1 MISKFFIEHPIF
13 ASVIS
18 IVIVIAGAV
27 SVGVLPIAQ
36 YPEITPPTVAVSTT
50 YPGAN
55 AQVVAETVA
64 APIEQ
69 EVNGVENMIYMSST
83 SASDGSYDL
92 TVSFDVGTDLDMAQV
107 LVQNRVKL
115 AEAKLPEEVKRQ
127 GINTKKKSTNIVLI
141 ISLFSEDGR
150 FDEIYLSNYA
160 TLRLR
165 DVLSRIDG
173 VGDVSVFP
181 ASDYSMRI
189 WLDPP
194 KLKSRSL
201 TTEDVL
207 AAIREQNVQVAAGQ
221 IGQPPAPPG
230 QSFQYTV
237 NVLGRLTDIE
247 QFEEIIIKTGEGGRI
262 TRLKDIARIDLGG
275 KSYDLTSGLTGKPSA
290 SVLIYQL
297 PGANALNVAKQ
308 LYATMEELQTY
319 FPEGLDYMIPYD
331 TTIFV
336 EQSIREVF
344 ITLFQAAG
352 LVFLVLFIFLQDWR
366 ATVVPAVTI
375 PVSLIGTLAVMLAM
389 GFSLNMLTLFGLVLA
404 IGIVVDDA
412 IVVVEATATHIENGL
427 KAKEAAIKAMNEV
440 SGPVVATTLVLLAV
454 FVPAAFLPGI
464 TGQMYRQFALTIAI
478 STIFSSINALTL
490 SPALAALLL
499 RPPKERKNV
508 FFRGFDTV
516 FRKTENV
523 YAGMVKTFVRRT
535 AIMLLLFLGLLGLTG
550 WQFTR
555 LPTGFLPIEDQGYIM
570 ASIQLPDAASLERS
584 QAVLDRIDGI
594 LTETPGVQDWVSLGG
609 YSLIDGTNA
618 SNMATVF
625 VVMKPW
631 EERTD
636 PDLSMAAILSK
647 LQRQFVQI
655 QEAIAFVFPPP
666 AIMGL
671 GVAGGFQMQLEDR
684 GAVGLGELQQMVREI
699 VQAGNA
705 QSGLTNLN
713 TTFRADVP
721 QLFAEV
727 DRTKAKTIQ
736 VPLSSVFNTLQT
748 YLGSY
753 YVNDFNKFGRTWQVK
768 VQADHQF
775 RMEPDDIRRFDVR
788 DAGGKM
794 VPIGTLVSVD
804 QILGPQ
810 TILRYNLYPSASITG
825 EAAPGFSS
833 GQALNLMEQLADRTL
848 PSSMGYEWT
857 GMSFQEKKVGSEAI
871 MVFGLAIVLVF
882 LVLAAQYES
891 WSNPVA
897 VILVVPLAVLGT
909 VVALVMRGFDNNVY
923 TQIGIVLL
931 IGLASKN
938 AILIVEFAMAE
949 RKKGKGI
956 REAALD
962 AARLRFRPILMTA
975 ISSIA
980 GFMPLVVAAGAGAAS
995 RQAIGTGV
1003 VGGMVAATV
1012 MSLIFTPVFFVVMQ
1026 RLSGFRKTKPEKEQT
1041 AQKKIEAPPSPKEAG

>member
-499 RPPKERKNV
+499 RPPKEHKNV

-748 YLGSY
+748 YLGSF

-871 MVFGLAIVLVF
+871 MVFALAIVLVF

-931 IGLASKN
+931 IGLAS
-938 AILIVEFAMAE
+938 
-949 RKKGKGI
+949 
-956 REAALD
+956 
-962 AARLRFRPILMTA
+962 
-975 ISSIA
+975 
-980 GFMPLVVAAGAGAAS
+980 
-995 RQAIGTGV
+995 
-1003 VGGMVAATV
+1003 
-1012 MSLIFTPVFFVVMQ
+1012 
-1026 RLSGFRKTKPEKEQT
+1026 
-1041 AQKKIEAPPSPKEAG
+1041 

>member
-454 FVPAAFLPGI
+454 FIPSAFLPGI
-464 TGQMYRQFALTIAI
+464 TGQMYRQFALT
-478 STIFSSINALTL
+478 
-490 SPALAALLL
+490 
-499 RPPKERKNV
+499 
-508 FFRGFDTV
+508 
-516 FRKTENV
+516 
-523 YAGMVKTFVRRT
+523 
-535 AIMLLLFLGLLGLTG
+535 
-550 WQFTR
+550 
-555 LPTGFLPIEDQGYIM
+555 
-570 ASIQLPDAASLERS
+570 
-584 QAVLDRIDGI
+584 
-594 LTETPGVQDWVSLGG
+594 
-609 YSLIDGTNA
+609 
-618 SNMATVF
+618 
-625 VVMKPW
+625 
-631 EERTD
+631 
-636 PDLSMAAILSK
+636 
-647 LQRQFVQI
+647 
-655 QEAIAFVFPPP
+655 
-666 AIMGL
+666 
-671 GVAGGFQMQLEDR
+671 
-684 GAVGLGELQQMVREI
+684 
-699 VQAGNA
+699 
-705 QSGLTNLN
+705 
-713 TTFRADVP
+713 
-721 QLFAEV
+721 
-727 DRTKAKTIQ
+727 
-736 VPLSSVFNTLQT
+736 
-748 YLGSY
+748 
-753 YVNDFNKFGRTWQVK
+753 
-768 VQADHQF
+768 
-775 RMEPDDIRRFDVR
+775 
-788 DAGGKM
+788 
-794 VPIGTLVSVD
+794 
-804 QILGPQ
+804 
-810 TILRYNLYPSASITG
+810 
-825 EAAPGFSS
+825 
-833 GQALNLMEQLADRTL
+833 
-848 PSSMGYEWT
+848 
-857 GMSFQEKKVGSEAI
+857 
-871 MVFGLAIVLVF
+871 
-882 LVLAAQYES
+882 
-891 WSNPVA
+891 
-897 VILVVPLAVLGT
+897 
-909 VVALVMRGFDNNVY
+909 
-923 TQIGIVLL
+923 
-931 IGLASKN
+931 
-938 AILIVEFAMAE
+938 
-949 RKKGKGI
+949 
-956 REAALD
+956 
-962 AARLRFRPILMTA
+962 
-975 ISSIA
+975 
-980 GFMPLVVAAGAGAAS
+980 
-995 RQAIGTGV
+995 
-1003 VGGMVAATV
+1003 
-1012 MSLIFTPVFFVVMQ
+1012 
-1026 RLSGFRKTKPEKEQT
+1026 
-1041 AQKKIEAPPSPKEAG
+1041 